1 MGRPHRGRRI
11 GHQPGST
18 CFKPAGVPVSKLK
31 TTTIEL
37 DELEAM
43 RLVDG
48 EELKQTEAAKKMD
61 VSQSTIARL
70 LSSGRQKAAL
80 ALAHG
85 QALQLKQG
93 NAPLEFQ
100 QPTPC
105 GRGNQRNRQ
114 GRGQGFDGTRCTPT
128 PASSKSSH
136 PNNKSDN
143 LELDN

>member
-18 CFKPAGVPVSKLK
+18 FFKPAGVPVSELK

-48 EELKQTEAAKKMD
+48 EELKQTEAAEKMD

-70 LSSGRQKAAL
+70 LAAGRKKTAL

-85 QALQLKQG
+85 QALQLQQG
-93 NAPLEFQ
+93 DAPLEFQ

-105 GRGNQRNRQ
+105 EEGKPRGRQ
-114 GRGQGFDGTRCTPT
+114 GRGRGRGRASARISNSEQGTE
-128 PASSKSSH
+128 K
-136 PNNKSDN
+136 
-143 LELDN
+143 

>member
-11 GHQPGST
+11 GHQPDST
-18 CFKPAGVPVSKLK
+18 FFKPAGIPVSELK

-48 EELKQTEAAKKMD
+48 EELKQVDAAKQMD
-61 VSQSTIARL
+61 ISQSTIARL
-70 LSSGRQKAAL
+70 LAAGRKKTAL

-85 QALQLKQG
+85 EALQLQQG

-105 GRGNQRNRQ
+105 KKGLQHGRRGRGR
-114 GRGQGFDGTRCTPT
+114 GRGRASARISNSEQGTE
-128 PASSKSSH
+128 K
-136 PNNKSDN
+136 
-143 LELDN
+143 